1 MTGNAKP
8 LGSLRPLGGGDP
20 IPLKKEVL
28 VIGRRPSCDIRLD
41 FENISGKHCELRFAR
56 GVWYVRDL
64 NSTNGTTLNGQKVVH
79 NHGVMPD
86 DELGLANHFF
96 AIDYDPIAPSSLV
109 DANAVLEEEMGE
121 TRRSRSLMEL
131 AGLESADRDRL
142 RRGRP
147 EPAPAQPDPGDSETD
162 FETEFEEVL
171 PDGFRALD
179 TTPAPGPVPSSD
191 VFLDII
197 GEDLKETKKEPR
209 KPK

>member
-8 LGSLRPLGGGDP
+8 LGNLRPLGGGDP

-28 VIGRRPSCDIRLD
+28 VVGRRPSCDIRLD
-41 FENISGKHCELRFAR
+41 FENISGKHCELRFSR

-86 DELGLANHFF
+86 DELGLATHFF
-96 AIDYDPIAPSSLV
+96 AIDYEPIAPSSLV

-131 AGLESADRDRL
+131 AGLESSDRDRS
-142 RRGRP
+142 RRERP
-147 EPAPAQPDPGDSETD
+147 EPAPSRPAQDDSETD

-171 PDGFRALD
+171 PDGFHALD
-179 TTPAPGPVPSSD
+179 TAPASSPVPPSD
-191 VFLDII
+191 AFLDII
-197 GEDLKETKKEPR
+197 REDLQEPR
-209 KPK
+209 KNPRKSK